1 MPLSTAES
9 VVAGSSA
16 RLGPYLMEPGSP
28 YDPACRISQQEPAP
42 GAPLTVDLIRVLL
55 ECSRP

>member
-1 MPLSTAES
+1 
-9 VVAGSSA
+9 
-16 RLGPYLMEPGSP
+16 MEPGSP